1 MVYGM
6 LPMDADNPQ
15 KFTGKLI
22 LTSSYKSP
30 PSSVG
35 TFWVLTLC
43 QDEPPLGQVPSMTPP
58 DSVLHS
64 LHLPEAYDIEP
75 FWKTFL
81 EKENICS
88 MVHNL
93 WTACPGLPGRLGQSQ
108 RLLRPHFF
116 SATCSCFPSWLSLWV
131 RCQHILFLS
140 SFLWWEVYRG
150 SVYENRLSCII
161 LSCLVIPALVCG
173 FQSGST
179 WCRSHKERG
188 SCLAFWRIHST
199 MIIIFNSPAPPGPC
213 PRPQGSPHWPSFS
226 SPRSVQRPRV
236 GPLRMVLYQVP
247 PTCDLRAW
255 GDGRGDAP
263 FPRRRRSLSMCRFRH
278 ALRGYSDGLPVGS
291 TGDRCVDRWGP
302 ANRGFAAPP
311 SQHFCLFV
319 CFEVELIYNVVLVA
333 GVQHSDSVIH
343 MYSFSDSF
351 T

>member
-1 MVYGM
+1 
-6 LPMDADNPQ
+6 
-15 KFTGKLI
+15 
-22 LTSSYKSP
+22 
-30 PSSVG
+30 
-35 TFWVLTLC
+35 
-43 QDEPPLGQVPSMTPP
+43 
-58 DSVLHS
+58 
-64 LHLPEAYDIEP
+64 
-75 FWKTFL
+75 
-81 EKENICS
+81 
-88 MVHNL
+88 
-93 WTACPGLPGRLGQSQ
+93 
-108 RLLRPHFF
+108 
-116 SATCSCFPSWLSLWV
+116 
-131 RCQHILFLS
+131 
-140 SFLWWEVYRG
+140 
-150 SVYENRLSCII
+150 
-161 LSCLVIPALVCG
+161 
-173 FQSGST
+173 
-179 WCRSHKERG
+179 
-188 SCLAFWRIHST
+188 

-333 GVQHSDSVIH
+333 GVQQSDSVIH
-343 MYSFSDSF
+343 IHVFILFQIF
-351 T
+351 THIGYYRILSRRSEERRVGKECLRLCRSRWSPYH